1 MKQLTRM
8 IDLSKFKEQLKAMR
22 FSVPDLIIGLVVG
35 IVVNMIWC

>member
-1 MKQLTRM
+1 MKQLTQM
-8 IDLSKFKEQLKAMR
+8 INFAKFKEQVSALR